1 MFKWLKSLG
10 GYSEINNDEPQSLLD
25 DYDEGII
32 PRIVYEYFPIPQ
44 AKYHREEFEF
54 VMRQL
59 CAVYD
64 KSIGCNYIFDK
75 FVVMYRADEFID
87 FISADRK
94 EIEKVVSYIKSRP
107 EMDVFLKKYG
117 FDNEIKKGLVEKN
130 YYIDN
135 FIINHGIQ
143 HLSTS
148 EYGIIRINYNI
159 LSMKYR
165 ERKFPYLFSHMDG
178 FKFSNLME
186 LSVQIKES
194 RWHGNRFWE
203 EYDYLWAKFECH
215 ETFSPWEYARAFME
229 IYLDDVDN
237 SRNKISLLRLS
248 RTDLLKSYDGIEG
261 VYYYLYALEKCIK
274 RGLNPKK
281 LESWMLEGLRMYGN
295 KKDVISFCKMN
306 SIEL

>member
-32 PRIVYEYFPIPQ
+32 PRIVYEYFPIPK

-59 CAVYD
+59 CTIYD

-75 FVVMYRADEFID
+75 FVVRYRDDEVID
-87 FISADRK
+87 FLSADRK
-94 EIEKVVSYIKSRP
+94 EIENAVSYIKSRP
-107 EMDVFLKKYG
+107 EMDKILQKYG
-117 FDNEIKKGLVEKN
+117 FDNEIKKGLVEKI
-130 YYIDN
+130 YYADH
-135 FIINHGIQ
+135 FIINFDIK

-148 EYGIIRINYNI
+148 KNGIIRINYHQ
-159 LSMKYR
+159 LSRKFRAM
-165 ERKFPYLFSHMDG
+165 KFPYLFSHMDG
-178 FKFSNLME
+178 FNFFNLME
-186 LSVQIKES
+186 LSEQIRKS
-194 RWHGNRFWE
+194 RRPGNRFWE
-203 EYDYLWAKFECH
+203 EYDYFFAQFECH

-229 IYLDDVDN
+229 VYMNDYVN
-237 SRNKISLLRLS
+237 SRNQISLLRLS

-261 VYYYLYALEKCIK
+261 VYYYLYALEKCIN